1 MVCEVCYRSG
11 RAQHQDRLTLVAGP
25 ALPTQT
31 PPAGT
36 GGDTAADALT
46 LPAASGQLPLDQ
58 AVRAVEGE
66 GETVLEV
73 ELLQLKEKHGAGSRL
88 EGCMLELVAERS
100 RSSGLEQ
107 QLAAAEARA
116 AAAEALVEQLRARR
130 ESLRLDLSR
139 LR

>member
-1 MVCEVCYRSG
+1 MFGDVRHLCSRRS
-11 RAQHQDRLTLVAGP
+11 RWLVAGP
-25 ALPTQT
+25 PLPTQT

-58 AVRAVEGE
+58 VRAVEGE

-88 EGCMLELVAERS
+88 EGCML
-100 RSSGLEQ
+100 
-107 QLAAAEARA
+107 
-116 AAAEALVEQLRARR
+116 
-130 ESLRLDLSR
+130 D
-139 LR
+139 